1 SDDDIGSANW
11 SSQITNYTATADGT
25 YYLEASSSPGD
36 HSYTTGTYRI
46 DTSAAPDDYRNTYND
61 TSLPLGS
68 VPVGGSSIGGIGYVG
83 DKDVF
88 AVTLTA
94 GANYTF
100 NLDGSD
106 VSSAYTLRDPKL
118 RLLDSAGN
126 ELASD
131 DDISSS
137 NWSSQIDYVAPT
149 SGTY

>member
-1 SDDDIGSANW
+1 
-11 SSQITNYTATADGT
+11 
-25 YYLEASSSPGD
+25 GD

-46 DTSAAPDDYRNTYND
+46 DANVTQDDDRNTYND
-61 TSLPLGS
+61 TSLPLGG
-68 VPVGGSSIGGIGYVG
+68 VAVGGTATGRIDYVG
-83 DKDVF
+83 DDDVF
-88 AVTLTA
+88 AITLTA
-94 GANYTF
+94 GTHYTF

-137 NWSSQIDYVAPT
+137 NWSSQI
-149 SGTY
+149 